1 MPYPQTLHSD
11 TATGILEI
19 VWDDA
24 HRQRLD
30 IALLRRQ
37 CPCADCKSLRR
48 RAIDVAASCKP
59 AGIAEI
65 RPVGAYA
72 AQVIF
77 SDGHDRGIFPWAY
90 LRSLEQK
97 S

>member
-1 MPYPQTLHSD
+1 MPYPQALHSD

-19 VWDDA
+19 VWDDT

-48 RAIDVAASCKP
+48 QEINVAAPWRPS
-59 AGIAEI
+59 GIAEI

-72 AQVIF
+72 AQIIF
-77 SDGHDRGIFPWAY
+77 SDGHDRGIFPWIY
-90 LRSLEQK
+90 LRSLKQDP
-97 S
+97 